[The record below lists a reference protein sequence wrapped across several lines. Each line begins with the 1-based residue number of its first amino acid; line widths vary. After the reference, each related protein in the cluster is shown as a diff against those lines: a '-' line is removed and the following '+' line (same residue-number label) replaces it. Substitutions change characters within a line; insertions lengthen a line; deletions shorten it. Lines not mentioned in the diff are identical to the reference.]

1 MNIKNIIKKLLGRET
16 QAMYKKNA
24 FFEFIKPDFVFDV
37 GANVGGS
44 GIEYISSGFTNPIYS
59 FEPVSH
65 LFDKLKNASK
75 DHENWTAFNIGIGD
89 KKETLKINV
98 SGGHGGASSFLK
110 MTSGFLSIAPDQA
123 IIKEES
129 VDVLTLD
136 EFYSSN
142 NIDAKRIFLKIDVQG
157 FEMNVLKGAEML
169 LKSNII
175 GLKIE
180 TSIVKQYVD
189 EVDIFDVLPFLL
201 ERDFAVHS
209 IVPGWRNPIT
219 KELLQVD
226 IYLFR
231 KSLMN

>member
-1 MNIKNIIKKLLGRET
+1 MNIKNIIKKLLGREIQT
-16 QAMYKKNA
+16 MYKKNA

-44 GIEYISSGFTNPIYS
+44 GVEYLHSGFNGPIYS

-65 LFDKLKNASK
+65 LFEKLKIASK
-75 DHENWTAFNIGIGD
+75 DHENWSAFNMAIGD
-89 KKETLKINV
+89 KKEKLKINV

-110 MTSGFLSIAPDQA
+110 MTPDFLSIAPDQA
-123 IIKEES
+123 IITEEF
-129 VDVLTLD
+129 VEVLTLD
-136 EFYSSN
+136 DFYSTN
-142 NIDAKRIFLKIDVQG
+142 NLDAKRIFLKIDVQG

-169 LKSNII
+169 LKTNIV

-189 EVDIFDVLPFLL
+189 EVDIFDVLPYLL

-219 KELLQVD
+219 SELLQID
-226 IYLFR
+226 IYLFKR
-231 KSLMN
+231 SLMN

>member
-16 QAMYKKNA
+16 QTMYKKNA

-44 GIEYISSGFTNPIYS
+44 GVEYLHSGFNGPIYS

-65 LFDKLKNASK
+65 LFEKLKIASK
-75 DHENWTAFNIGIGD
+75 DHENWSAFNMAIGD
-89 KKETLKINV
+89 KKEKLKINV

-110 MTSGFLSIAPDQA
+110 MTPDFLSIAPDQA
-123 IIKEES
+123 IITEEF
-129 VDVLTLD
+129 VEVLTLD
-136 EFYSSN
+136 DFYSTN
-142 NIDAKRIFLKIDVQG
+142 NLDAKRIFLKIDVQG
-157 FEMNVLKGAEML
+157 FEMNVLKGAETL
-169 LKSNII
+169 LNKNIV

-219 KELLQVD
+219 SELLQID
-226 IYLFR
+226 IYLFKR
-231 KSLMN
+231 SLMN